1 MNKLTK
7 VVAYLRKEVEREF
20 PLQQLHLLLE
30 IAADEGLDTK
40 ELAARTEMGGG
51 PVSRGVRKLAI
62 LFDRED
68 GKIVEVGMGL
78 VEIRTGRRQHT
89 YWLSPKGKALMDT
102 VRALLSCGDNQ

>member
-40 ELAARTEMGGG
+40 ELATRTEMSGG
-51 PVSRGVRKLAI
+51 PLSRGVRKLATVI
-62 LFDRED
+62 DRRED

-78 VEIRTGRRQHT
+78 VEIQVGRRQHT
-89 YWLSPKGKALMDT
+89 YWLSPKGKALMNAIRT
-102 VRALLSCGDNQ
+102 ILREE